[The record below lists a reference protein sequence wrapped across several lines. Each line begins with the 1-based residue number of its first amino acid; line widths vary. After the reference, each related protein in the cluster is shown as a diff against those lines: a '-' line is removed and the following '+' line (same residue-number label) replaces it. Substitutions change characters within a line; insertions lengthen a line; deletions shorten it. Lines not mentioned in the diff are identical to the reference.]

1 MAHPL
6 HELIGIEFEKYFN
19 SKAKYKLFLDP
30 ACVAEDMVKK
40 VVDPQNISFFLDKT
54 KPKRAVWF
62 TNVDIMVADVSNKT
76 NKIKIVCE
84 IDESNVKPGHI
95 FGKFLSLISSGLC
108 ILNDDSEYY
117 FDKELIFIQVLS
129 NEKFKSK
136 KHSKKVQQWSNIENA
151 IKKNFNSFSGFRSIS
166 YHQLI
171 GDERDFDKKGLI
183 TILDKL

>member
-40 VVDPQNISFFLDKT
+40 VVDPQNIPFFLDKT

-117 FDKELIFIQVLS
+117 FDEELIFIQVLD
-129 NEKFKSK
+129 SK
-136 KHSKKVQQWSNIENA
+136 NIKIKKQSKKVEQWSNIEKT
-151 IKKNFNSFSGFRSIS
+151 IKTNFNTFSGFRSIR
-166 YHQLI
+166 YHHLI
-171 GDERDFDKKGLI
+171 VNKSDFDRKELI
-183 TILDKL
+183 SIFDKL